1 MVNLPEFRFDFD
13 LRMKMIPN
21 FIDPPPPSNGL
32 EITPPPPSSLE
43 REVNEGFVVAL
54 PSALRQV
61 FVFVRAIKM

>member
-1 MVNLPEFRFDFD
+1 MVNLPEFGFDFD
-13 LRMKMIPN
+13 LRMQMITN
-21 FIDPPPPSNGL
+21 FIDPHHSSNVLEINMPPP
-32 EITPPPPSSLE
+32 E